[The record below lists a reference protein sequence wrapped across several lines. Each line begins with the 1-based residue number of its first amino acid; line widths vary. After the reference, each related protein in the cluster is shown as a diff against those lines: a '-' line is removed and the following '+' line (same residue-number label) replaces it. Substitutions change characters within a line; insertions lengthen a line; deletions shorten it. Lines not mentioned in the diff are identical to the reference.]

1 MNAPP
6 LPAGPLRG
14 ELLNVERLED
24 QARALAARHTLA
36 RKTRRGASDFLS
48 RLDDNA
54 RVLRVTYRA
63 LAEDV
68 HRGEAVPPAAEWL
81 LDNFHLIEAEV
92 RGVRHDLPAKFYLE
106 LPKLAPRELAGSARV
121 TPWPW
126 SSSGTATPAS
136 TCRGSRA
143 SWPRTRRWRR

>member
-1 MNAPP
+1 MSPPYLAP
-6 LPAGPLRG
+6 GPLRA
-14 ELLNVERLED
+14 ELLNVERLEE

-36 RKTRRGASDFLS
+36 RKTRRGAADFLS

-54 RVLRVTYRA
+54 RVLRQTYRA

-121 TPWPW
+121 HAMALEIVRHSDARLDSQRLT
-126 SSSGTATPAS
+126 
-136 TCRGSRA
+136 R
-143 SWPRTRRWRR
+143 SWPRTRR